1 MIQTISLWIMPMLI
15 LCILSY
21 ATFKRAPA
29 YEWFVEGGKEGIDIA
44 ISILP
49 YLLGMFVSISIL
61 RESGALDAFIQLF
74 VPMLAFFGVPA
85 EIVPLAIVRPISGTA
100 SLAMMTEITKVYGP
114 DSFIGRLVATMQGST
129 DTTLYILTVYFGAVQ
144 IKKMKYAM
152 KVGLMADFVSV
163 IVSIIIVKLIFM

>member
-1 MIQTISLWIMPMLI
+1 MIQTMSVWIMPLFI

-21 ATFKRAPA
+21 ATWKKAPS
-29 YEWFVEGGKEGIDIA
+29 YEWFVEGGKDGIDIA
-44 ISILP
+44 LSILP

-61 RESGALDAFIQLF
+61 RESGALEAFIQLF
-74 VPMLAFFGVPA
+74 IPLLSFFGVPA

-100 SLAMMTEITKVYGP
+100 SLAMMTEITKTHGP

-129 DTTLYILTVYFGAVQ
+129 DTTLYILTVYFGAIH

-152 KVGLMADFVSV
+152 KVGLLADFVSV
-163 IVSIIIVKLIFM
+163 IVSIIVVKLLLM

>member
-1 MIQTISLWIMPMLI
+1 MPMLI

-61 RESGALDAFIQLF
+61 RESGALDVFIQLF
-74 VPMLAFFGVPA
+74 VRMLALFGVPA
-85 EIVPLAIVRPISGTA
+85 EIVPLPRVRPISGTA
-100 SLAMMTEITKVYGP
+100 SLAMMTEVTEVYGP
-114 DSFIGRLVATMQGST
+114 DSFSGRIVVTLQGST
-129 DTTLYILTVYFGAVQ
+129 DAISY
-144 IKKMKYAM
+144 
-152 KVGLMADFVSV
+152 
-163 IVSIIIVKLIFM
+163 